1 MSDRH
6 VSRLADGKA
15 NERADRPVL
24 SSLTMCGLPIQRHRE
39 TRRGARVEVARESAR
54 LRCLRG
60 RSSRQFRDRAAAS
73 SSSTCSLSA
82 VHSRPRNRS
91 PINLKTPPMESRSA
105 AAHSGTRT
113 TRRLERHC
121 ALDDATPPTYPG
133 RKILPF
139 AVRESGSHCA
149 YRSKLA
155 LWIPAR
161 LSCLSDRTKGSALL
175 ERAGDRELAL
185 GASPRLTRVTSLRA
199 ASHCRSATRGAR
211 SIPRAR
217 QVRSRRSRSSRD
229 TFRAG
234 LFFGVY

>member
-1 MSDRH
+1 
-6 VSRLADGKA
+6 
-15 NERADRPVL
+15 
-24 SSLTMCGLPIQRHRE
+24 
-39 TRRGARVEVARESAR
+39 
-54 LRCLRG
+54 
-60 RSSRQFRDRAAAS
+60 
-73 SSSTCSLSA
+73 
-82 VHSRPRNRS
+82 
-91 PINLKTPPMESRSA
+91 MESRSA

-149 YRSKLA
+149 FRSKLA

-175 ERAGDRELAL
+175 ERAGERELAL
-185 GASPRLTRVTSLRA
+185 GASPRLTRPTKPRNSRYVALRA

-229 TFRAG
+229 TSGSVFR
-234 LFFGVY
+234 GVLIGCGEARLDLLQRRGGPIDLP